1 MNDFASATM
10 VTIIR
15 RGLARQGITP
25 DVPARLT
32 TPQATI
38 PLAVKRQLLSD
49 IHNRYGALVLLQLG
63 QAIEDVRHEPM
74 PNTLLRAT
82 SPLDLLERWQR
93 LERYVHSRHRCNIE
107 ASGDRYVV
115 LRHVSLIP
123 DAPPHATE
131 DMLVLGVIIALLATS
146 GCDGLRAAFGNCRLR
161 HPASHDTGTSLCGAG
176 EPVYAGGKFHA
187 AGVSLIQ
194 DTGLWRFEWT
204 SYDPAS
210 HRGVLVSQEA
220 GCRERPSNWREPANH
235 QVTNLLPQQTSQ
247 SVVVNQCAAIL
258 SGDVAQRWTLSA
270 LAARLNVSVRTL
282 QRRLSEVP
290 VKFNEIVR
298 AVQLREAAR
307 LLLDTGHELTEIGF
321 CCGFADYP
329 HFSREFKKH
338 TNLSPSEFRHKFAVT

>member
-1 MNDFASATM
+1 M

-38 PLAVKRQLLSD
+38 PLADKRQLLLA
-49 IHNRYGALVLLQLG
+49 IHARYGALVLLRIG

-74 PNTLLRAT
+74 PNTLLRAK

-107 ASGDRYVV
+107 AAGNQYVV
-115 LRHVSLIP
+115 MRHASLIP

-131 DMLVLGVIIALLATS
+131 DMLVLGVITALLEAS
-146 GCDGLRAAFGNCRLR
+146 GCDGLRAAFVGGRLR

-176 EPVYAGGKFHA
+176 DPVYASGKFHES
-187 AGVSLIQ
+187 GVHVTR
-194 DTGLWRFEWT
+194 DTGLWRFDWT

-210 HRGVLVSQEA
+210 HRDVPVSREA
-220 GCRERPSNWREPANH
+220 GCRERPSNWREPAH
-235 QVTNLLPQQTSQ
+235 QQATNLLPQQTSR
-247 SVVVNQCAAIL
+247 SVVVNECAAIL
-258 SGDVAQRWTLSA
+258 GGDVTQRWNLPA

-282 QRRLSEVP
+282 QRRLGEVP